1 MEEYLMDGAKIRVEV
16 ELQELSNRLNS
27 LIKFMT
33 TDNFKSLNA
42 DSRKLLAKQANVMSE
57 YETILK
63 QRLAVWETKDV

>member
-1 MEEYLMDGAKIRVEV
+1 MDGAKIRVEV

>member
-1 MEEYLMDGAKIRVEV
+1 MDGAKIRVEV

-42 DSRKLLAKQANVMSE
+42 DSRRLLAKQANVMSE

>member
-1 MEEYLMDGAKIRVEV
+1 MDGAKIRVEV
-16 ELQELSNRLNS
+16 ELQELSSRLNS

-57 YETILK
+57 YEAILK

>member
-1 MEEYLMDGAKIRVEV
+1 MDGAKIRVEV

-33 TDNFKSLNA
+33 TDDFKSLNV

-63 QRLAVWETKDV
+63 QRLTMWETKDV